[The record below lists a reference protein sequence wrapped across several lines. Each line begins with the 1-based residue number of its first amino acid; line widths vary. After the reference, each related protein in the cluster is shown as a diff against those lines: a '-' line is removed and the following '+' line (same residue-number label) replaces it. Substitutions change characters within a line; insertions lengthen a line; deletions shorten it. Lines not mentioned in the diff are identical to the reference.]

1 MKWLDKKI
9 DGLIGGRMENLNGV
23 LDGFEE
29 KIRSIK
35 ESLLAIE
42 NASKEFVSVYTV
54 EKSEILASLNKL
66 DVDIHG
72 LRERLELDSRKTN
85 LRIDEKDRLLR
96 DNMETCFTGLVMN
109 IDRKL
114 SLLGDKKGTVTDLL
128 KRIAFLEGQ
137 VQNVGK

>member
-9 DGLIGGRMENLNGV
+9 DGLIGGRMENMNGV

-54 EKSEILASLNKL
+54 EKSEIL
-66 DVDIHG
+66 
-72 LRERLELDSRKTN
+72 T
-85 LRIDEKDRLLR
+85 
-96 DNMETCFTGLVMN
+96 
-109 IDRKL
+109 
-114 SLLGDKKGTVTDLL
+114 
-128 KRIAFLEGQ
+128 
-137 VQNVGK
+137 